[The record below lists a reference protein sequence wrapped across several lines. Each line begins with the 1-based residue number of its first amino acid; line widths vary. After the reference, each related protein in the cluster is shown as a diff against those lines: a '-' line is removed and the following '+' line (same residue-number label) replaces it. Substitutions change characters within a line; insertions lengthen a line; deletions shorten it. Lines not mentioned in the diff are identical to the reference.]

1 MSLVTA
7 FKEKSCP
14 FPCYA
19 SSEAISSSPHC
30 RQLTRDV
37 LRDWEIDVTRISRIL
52 TDNGSNMVA
61 AFRENSQ
68 IIAEQK
74 ESENEVEEEE
84 EEEEVEVE
92 EVIAI
97 EKEAEVGVED
107 ELDSKDEEMECD
119 SSDILKE
126 IESFYTAENHH
137 NSVFASLNRLSC
149 FSHTLQLVARQFD
162 ASASAKKVLSK
173 VYCLVKRFS
182 KSGKATEKLITLSR
196 KKLLSHCPTRWSST
210 HIVVSRLLG
219 VSPIL
224 LSNTCHWCMP
234 RVGMELSF

>member
-1 MSLVTA
+1 M
-7 FKEKSCP
+7 
-14 FPCYA
+14 
-19 SSEAISSSPHC
+19 
-30 RQLTRDV
+30 
-37 LRDWEIDVTRISRIL
+37 TRISRIL

-68 IIAEQK
+68 IIAEEK
-74 ESENEVEEEE
+74 ESKKEV

-97 EKEAEVGVED
+97 EKETEVGVED
-107 ELDSKDEEMECD
+107 ELHGKDEEMECD

-126 IESFYTAENHH
+126 IESFDTAENHH
-137 NSVFASLNRLSC
+137 DSVFASLNRLSC

-162 ASASAKKVLSK
+162 TCAFAKKILSK

-196 KKLLSHCPTRWSST
+196 MKLLSHCPTHWSST
-210 HIVVSRLLG
+210 HIVVSRLLELRIHVTG
-219 VSPIL
+219 VCQELEWNCL
-224 LSNTCHWCMP
+224 LNSEWKTGKLQSFARSICTLYP
-234 RVGMELSF
+234 VG

>member
-1 MSLVTA
+1 M
-7 FKEKSCP
+7 
-14 FPCYA
+14 
-19 SSEAISSSPHC
+19 
-30 RQLTRDV
+30 
-37 LRDWEIDVTRISRIL
+37 TRISRIL

-68 IIAEQK
+68 IIAEEK
-74 ESENEVEEEE
+74 ESKKEVE

-97 EKEAEVGVED
+97 EKETEVGVED
-107 ELDSKDEEMECD
+107 ELHGKDEEMECD

-126 IESFYTAENHH
+126 IESFDTAENHH
-137 NSVFASLNRLSC
+137 DSVFASLNRLSC

-210 HIVVSRLLG
+210 HIVVSRLLELRIHVTG
-219 VSPIL
+219 VCQELEWNCL
-224 LSNTCHWCMP
+224 LNSEWKTGKLQSFARSICTLYP
-234 RVGMELSF
+234 VG